1 MLILTVFITKNAFAL
16 EEINFPDITYI
27 VTDSGE
33 WIEKE
38 KYLKTLEKDLKK
50 NKEDYIIEEI
60 SFPDITYIV
69 LDNGE
74 WIEKNEYEKKIKK
87 NIVNGYATYYG
98 DPSSNKFHGKQTAS
112 GEIFDRN
119 LMTAA
124 MNNIKL
130 GTVVKVT
137 NKANNNSVIVKIND
151 RMGATKSV
159 IDLSYGAFK
168 KIADIKTGRI
178 LVDIEILN
186 N

>member
-1 MLILTVFITKNAFAL
+1 MFGVFISKNAFAL
-16 EEINFPDITYI
+16 EEINFPDKTYVITE
-27 VTDSGE
+27 SGE

-38 KYLKTLEKDLKK
+38 VYIASIEVKNEDKKEEKYVIDEA
-50 NKEDYIIEEI
+50 E
-60 SFPDITYIV
+60 FPDITYVI
-69 LDNGE
+69 LNTGE
-74 WIEKNEYEKKIKK
+74 WIEKGEYEKSLIK
-87 NIVNGYATYYG
+87 NEIINGYATYYG
-98 DPSSNKFHGKQTAS
+98 DPSSNKFHGKKTAS

-137 NKANNNSVIVKIND
+137 NLANNKSVVVKIND
-151 RMGATKSV
+151 RMGSV
-159 IDLSYGAFK
+159 KNKIDLSYGAFK

-186 N
+186 K